1 MKKQILAVSMAMT
14 MAALAGCSGSG
25 TAATTAA
32 ATTAAATTE
41 AATTAAETKAEETQ
55 APEKK
60 EETQAEE
67 KKEASALK
75 GDASKSNWPSGT
87 VQLYV
92 PASAGGGSDMIARLF
107 AKGMADVTG
116 GNFVVI
122 NDATGGGTVALET
135 IRNAKTDGLNL
146 YLGHTG
152 QCGMMATGQ
161 YGHHYTDFQ
170 MLGTITVPG
179 TETNCIVVNKNVAA
193 NSLQELIDDAKANPG
208 KYLTGVQANGNRHFM
223 QLLFQ
228 KATGTE
234 FTIVDCGGNA
244 DTITNLVGGMVDM
257 AILPIVNA
265 KQYVEAGDMKPLAIT
280 GDLKSEAMPD
290 VPTMKELGVESCELS
305 SISLLCGPQ
314 GMSEDDVA
322 KISECMKQVLE
333 NPDII
338 DQYHQMQMECGYN
351 TPDDAAAIIQ
361 EMQEKYDAA
370 AALMQ

>member
-1 MKKQILAVSMAMT
+1 MKKRILTLALAGVMT
-14 MAALAGCSGSG
+14 LTLAGCSGKEAAPAE
-25 TAATTAA
+25 TTVAATTVAA
-32 ATTAAATTE
+32 KEEVKTE
-41 AATTAAETKAEETQ
+41 EKAEVS
-55 APEKK
+55 
-60 EETQAEE
+60 AE
-67 KKEASALK
+67 A

-92 PASAGGGSDMIARLF
+92 PASAGGGTDMIARLF
-107 AKGMADVTG
+107 AKGMSDVTG

-135 IRNAKTDGLNL
+135 IRNAKTDALNL

-161 YGHHYTDFQ
+161 YDHSYEDFQ
-170 MLGTITVPG
+170 MLGTVTVPG
-179 TETNCIVVNKNVAA
+179 AETNCIVVNKNVEA
-193 NSLQELIDDAKANPG
+193 NTLQELIDDAKANPG

-228 KATGTE
+228 QATGTE

-265 KQYVEAGDMKPLAIT
+265 KQYVETGDMKPLAIT
-280 GDLKSEAMPD
+280 GDTKSEAMPD
-290 VPTMKELGVESCELS
+290 VPTLKELGIESCELS
-305 SISLLCGPQ
+305 SISVLCGPQ
-314 GMSEDDVA
+314 GISADDVA

-333 NPDII
+333 NQEII
-338 DQYHQMQMECGYN
+338 DQYYQMQMEAGYN
-351 TPDDAAAIIQ
+351 SPEDAAACVA
-361 EMQEKYDAA
+361 EMQAKYDEA
-370 AALMQ
+370 AALMK